1 MVCVTRPSRM
11 RAPRPSARIIIAM
24 ALTVVSACTARVA
37 GAPAD
42 PPTIS
47 ATPTVSPIVP
57 RVVNANAFATRT
69 PIKHVVFVVKEN
81 RTFDSLFGTFPGAN
95 GVSFGVDQGSRRP
108 LIRGTDGRLPSDIPH
123 CYSCAIQAWDHG
135 KMDGFDQPP
144 TGKWA
149 YSQLHRSQLPNYWHW
164 AQRNVLF
171 DDFFS
176 SAWGPSFPNHL
187 YTIAAQSAEARDNPR
202 RPPKSMSNTFGC
214 DAPPEQKV
222 ERYDSQGNVGLV
234 PPCFDFRTEG
244 DVLNRAHVPWA
255 YYAATERQ
263 RGYIWSAY
271 SAVDRYRNDP
281 AHWARYIRPVDSLLG
296 DIAAN
301 KLPPVTWVTPRFELS
316 DHPDYSFCHG
326 ENWTT
331 QVVDAIMR
339 SPMWK
344 NTAIFITWD
353 DYGGFYD
360 HVPPPHVDRMGFG
373 FRVPLLVISPYAID
387 GKVSHEESEFSSV
400 LRFMEHNWNL
410 RPFLTRRDRQATPMM
425 SAFDFSQAPRAP
437 DALPLRKDCRGP
449 KFPKN

>member
-1 MVCVTRPSRM
+1 MASVTLRSGKRV
-11 RAPRPSARIIIAM
+11 RRSSAWGAIGM
-24 ALTVVSACTARVA
+24 SLTVVVACTARA
-37 GAPAD
+37 SD
-42 PPTIS
+42 RPPDHLDIS
-47 ATPTVSPIVP
+47 ATPTVAPLVP

-69 PIKHVVFVVKEN
+69 PIRHVVFVVKEN
-81 RTFDSLFGTFPGAN
+81 RTFDDLFGTFPGAN
-95 GVSFGVDQGSRRP
+95 GVSFGMDHGRRRP

-123 CYSCAIQAWDHG
+123 CYQCAIQAWDQG

-144 TGKWA
+144 TGNWA
-149 YSQLHRSQLPNYWHW
+149 YSQLHRSQLPNYWQW

-187 YTIAAQSAEARDNPR
+187 YTIAAESGGARDNPR

-214 DAPPEQKV
+214 DAPPQQKV
-222 ERYDSQGNVGLV
+222 QVYDSEGNVVLV

-244 DVLNRAHVPWA
+244 DLLNGAHVPWA
-255 YYAATERQ
+255 YYAAKELQ

-271 SAVDRYRNDP
+271 SAIDRYRDDP
-281 AHWARYIRPVDSLLG
+281 ARWARYIRPVDSLLG

-339 SPMWK
+339 SKMWK
-344 NTAIFITWD
+344 GTAIFITWD

-360 HVPPPHVDRMGFG
+360 HVQPPDIDRMGFG
-373 FRVPLLVISPYAID
+373 FRVPLLVISPYAIA
-387 GKVSHEESEFSSV
+387 GKVSHEEGEFSSV
-400 LRFMEHNWNL
+400 LRFIEDNWNL
-410 RPFLTRRDRQATPMM
+410 RPFLTDRDRQATPML
-425 SAFDFSQAPRAP
+425 SAFDFSQTPRSP
-437 DALPLRKDCRGP
+437 DALPLRRDCKGP
-449 KFPKN
+449 KFPAN

>member
-1 MVCVTRPSRM
+1 MIPGRRGTLRRPALYM
-11 RAPRPSARIIIAM
+11 AIA
-24 ALTVVSACTARVA
+24 LLVLSACTARA
-37 GAPAD
+37 SETPAD
-42 PPTIS
+42 RPNIS
-47 ATPTVSPIVP
+47 ATPTVAPLEP
-57 RVVNANAFATRT
+57 QVVNANAFTTRT

-81 RTFDSLFGTFPGAN
+81 RTFDDLFGTFPGAN
-95 GVSFGVDQGSRRP
+95 GVSFGMDHGTRRP
-108 LIRGTDGRLPSDIPH
+108 LIPGTAGRLPSDIPH
-123 CYSCAIQAWDHG
+123 CYQCAIQAWDHG

-149 YSQLHRSQLPNYWHW
+149 YSQLHRSQLPNYWRW
-164 AQRNVLF
+164 AERNVLF

-202 RPPKSMSNTFGC
+202 RPPRSMSNTFGC
-214 DAPPEQKV
+214 EAPPEQKV
-222 ERYDSQGNVGLV
+222 EQYDSQGHVGLV

-244 DVLNRAHVPWA
+244 DVLNRAHIPWA

-271 SAVDRYRNDP
+271 SAIDRYRNDP
-281 AHWARYIRPVDSLLG
+281 AQWARYIRPVDSLLG

-301 KLPPVTWVTPRFELS
+301 ELPPVTWVTPRFELS

-339 SPMWK
+339 SKMWK
-344 NTAIFITWD
+344 DTAVFITWD

-360 HVPPPHVDRMGFG
+360 HVPPPDVDRMGFG

-387 GKVSHEESEFSSV
+387 GKVSHEEGEFSSV
-400 LRFMEHNWNL
+400 LRFMEDNWNL

-425 SAFDFSQAPRAP
+425 SAFDFSQTPRAP
-437 DALPLRKDCRGP
+437 DPLPLRTDCKGM

>member
-1 MVCVTRPSRM
+1 
-11 RAPRPSARIIIAM
+11 
-24 ALTVVSACTARVA
+24 
-37 GAPAD
+37 
-42 PPTIS
+42 
-47 ATPTVSPIVP
+47 
-57 RVVNANAFATRT
+57 
-69 PIKHVVFVVKEN
+69 
-81 RTFDSLFGTFPGAN
+81 
-95 GVSFGVDQGSRRP
+95 
-108 LIRGTDGRLPSDIPH
+108 
-123 CYSCAIQAWDHG
+123 
-135 KMDGFDQPP
+135 MDGFDQPP

-149 YSQLHRSQLPNYWHW
+149 YSQLHKSQLPHYWHW

-214 DAPPEQKV
+214 DAPPQQKV
-222 ERYDSQGNVGLV
+222 EKYDSEGQVELV

-244 DVLNRAHVPWA
+244 DVLNRAHIPWA

-271 SAVDRYRNDP
+271 SAIDRYRNDP
-281 AHWARYIRPVDSLLG
+281 ARWARYIRPVDSLLG

-331 QVVDAIMR
+331 QVVDAIMG

-360 HVPPPHVDRMGFG
+360 HVPPPDVDQMGFG
-373 FRVPLLVISPYAID
+373 FRVPLIVISPYVID
-387 GKVSHEESEFSSV
+387 GKVSHEEGEFSSV
-400 LRFMEHNWNL
+400 LRFMEDNWNL
-410 RPFLTRRDRQATPMM
+410 RPFLTHRDRQATPMM
-425 SAFDFSQAPRAP
+425 SAFDFSLPPRAP
-437 DALPLRKDCRGP
+437 DPLPLRTDCAGP
-449 KFPKN
+449 KFPAN